1 MRLWI
6 DRRRIRKKKERE
18 AAKKLHDPEEE
29 NFKVQFG
36 AILDRKRS
44 QKNQDF
50 KIQNYL
56 VLNLQFR
63 QGWLFLWRL
72 YLVQIFRL
80 VQKGLF
86 LD

>member
-29 NFKVQFG
+29 NFKVQFR

-63 QGWLFLWRL
+63 LGWLFLWRL

>member
-36 AILDRKRS
+36 AILERKRS
-44 QKNQDF
+44 LKNQDF

-63 QGWLFLWRL
+63 L
-72 YLVQIFRL
+72 
-80 VQKGLF
+80 
-86 LD
+86 